1 MIERERGTADVRHT
15 DLDETMET
23 VKNNIEEHGFSML
36 KVGVSDGTSG
46 SSDPERGNGSEV
58 ESIICPLGTTI
69 IYKYGVAIVVEGYER
84 VITSEQIDDV
94 STPPIVIE

>member
-36 KVGVSDGTSG
+36 RVGNEDV
-46 SSDPERGNGSEV
+46 
-58 ESIICPLGTTI
+58 ICPLGTTI
-69 IYKYGVAIVVEGYER
+69 IYKYGVAIVVDGYER
-84 VITSEQIDDV
+84 IITVEEIDDV
-94 STPPIVIE
+94 STPPIVID